1 MPVLDYAQLYE
12 TEFRRRRLRRA
23 WTVAIRIVRDLVG

>member
-12 TEFRRRRLRRA
+12 TEFRRARLRRA
-23 WTVAIRIVRDLVG
+23 WTGLVRIVRDLIG

>member
-12 TEFRRRRLRRA
+12 TEYRRARLRRA
-23 WTVAIRIVRDLVG
+23 WACAVRIVRDLVG